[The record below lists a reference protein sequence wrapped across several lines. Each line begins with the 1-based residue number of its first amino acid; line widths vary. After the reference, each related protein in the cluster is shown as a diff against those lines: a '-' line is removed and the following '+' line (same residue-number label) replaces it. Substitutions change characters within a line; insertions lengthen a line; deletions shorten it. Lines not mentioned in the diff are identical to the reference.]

1 MQPIIWSSLCLHPLQ
16 SSSSCLTCSSSWR
29 RRRRNRTPSSLVRS
43 ATNNQAL
50 LKKHPNYSIPI
61 STNYYIL
68 SAKKCLS
75 KIAEGEH
82 DHDNAL
88 LMVKTYGF
96 PDPYVTTEMEDLA
109 VAQAVKRA
117 GMLDRLIT
125 LRSSVN
131 MDVFMDAIMK
141 GKF

>member
-1 MQPIIWSSLCLHPLQ
+1 
-16 SSSSCLTCSSSWR
+16 
-29 RRRRNRTPSSLVRS
+29 
-43 ATNNQAL
+43 
-50 LKKHPNYSIPI
+50 
-61 STNYYIL
+61 
-68 SAKKCLS
+68 
-75 KIAEGEH
+75 
-82 DHDNAL
+82 
-88 LMVKTYGF
+88 MVKTYGF

-141 GKF
+141 GKY